1 MSKEFTAL
9 EQRIFEMGIVPVVT
23 IDDASKAVKL
33 ADALAEGGLP
43 CAEITFRTDA
53 AAESIAVI
61 RKERPDMLVGAGT
74 VLSVEQL
81 EKAISSGAQFIVTP
95 GLNPIVVEAALKAN
109 VPIIP
114 GCSRPSD
121 LEIAYTM
128 GLRTVKFFPAE
139 AAGGIAML
147 KAMSAPYSMM
157 RFMPTGG
164 IDAKNLRQYLDL
176 PCVLACGGTFMI
188 SKEAIKNE
196 DYKGIR
202 LATEKAV
209 QSMLGL
215 KTGHVALICEDKE
228 ECQQKSQELAGIF
241 GLTRTGNANE
251 DAFMVGD
258 FFEVVVNN
266 LKGDR
271 GHLAITSVDVP
282 RAYAYFCR
290 KGYTFAEDTMRY
302 TEKGTMKSVYFNKT
316 WCGFGLHL
324 LQI

>member
-1 MSKEFTAL
+1 MYKDLTAL
-9 EQRIFEMGIVPVVT
+9 EQKIYDMGIVPVVT
-23 IDDASKAVKL
+23 IEDAAKAVQL
-33 ADALAEGGLP
+33 ADALTEGGLP
-43 CAEITFRTDA
+43 CAEITFRTA
-53 AAESIAVI
+53 AAADAIAVI

-81 EKAISSGAQFIVTP
+81 EKAIEAGAQFIVTP
-95 GLNPIVVEAALKAN
+95 GLNTEVVEAAQKAD

-139 AAGGIAML
+139 AAGGTAML

-164 IDAKNLRQYLDL
+164 IDAGNLRQYLDL

-188 SKEAIKNE
+188 AKDALKNNDFE
-196 DYKGIR
+196 GIR
-202 LATEKAV
+202 VATEKAV
-209 QSMLGL
+209 RSMLSL
-215 KTGHVALICEDKE
+215 KTGHVGMICDDKDD
-228 ECQQKSQELAGIF
+228 CQQKSAELAEIF
-241 GLTRTGNANE
+241 GLTCTGNPAG

-258 FFEVVVNN
+258 FFEMLVNN
-266 LKGDR
+266 AKGER
-271 GHLAITSVDVP
+271 GHLAITTP
-282 RAYAYFCR
+282 NTQRAYAYFCR
-290 KGYTFAEDTMRY
+290 KGYTFDEETIRY
-302 TEKGTMKSVYFNKT
+302 DEKGRMKSVYFKDT